1 MSSAESVF
9 RVERGRAS
17 REELAA
23 LCAVL
28 CAVLAARA
36 DDGGDGGDGG
46 GDGGRVRGQAW
57 HRGRAGAVY
66 RPPRA
71 WR

>member
-1 MSSAESVF
+1 VSSVESVF

-28 CAVLAARA
+28 CAVLAARGEEPGEGSA
-36 DDGGDGGDGG
+36 AGVEAGDVWSPE
-46 GDGGRVRGQAW
+46 RTAP
-57 HRGRAGAVY
+57 AY

>member
-28 CAVLAARA
+28 CAVLAAR
-36 DDGGDGGDGG
+36 GEEPGEEGDGGPGA
-46 GDGGRVRGQAW
+46 GDVWSPERTAP
-57 HRGRAGAVY
+57 AY

>member
-1 MSSAESVF
+1 MSSVESVF

-28 CAVLAARA
+28 CAVLAARGEEPGEGSA
-36 DDGGDGGDGG
+36 AGPEAGDVWSPE
-46 GDGGRVRGQAW
+46 RTA
-57 HRGRAGAVY
+57 AAY

>member
-23 LCAVL
+23 VCAVL
-28 CAVLAARA
+28 CAVLAAR
-36 DDGGDGGDGG
+36 GQEPGDGAGDGAEPG
-46 GDGGRVRGQAW
+46 EVWSPERTA
-57 HRGRAGAVY
+57 ASY

>member
-1 MSSAESVF
+1 MSSVESVF

-28 CAVLAARA
+28 CAVLAAR
-36 DDGGDGGDGG
+36 GEESCEGG
-46 GDGGRVRGQAW
+46 GGGLE
-57 HRGRAGAVY
+57 AGDVWSPERTAATY